1 MTRIDFPKIFWYN
14 ILIEEVKDASER
26 RIRALIENDN
36 YCGGADEELDESD
49 VESIKDKELEEDVE
63 AEENPGYI
71 KMDFSLE
78 TPEKR
83 NKKVEEKGDTMQR
96 KTKPRRIVI
105 KL

>member
-36 YCGGADEELDESD
+36 YCGGADEELDGSN
-49 VESIKDKELEEDVE
+49 VKSIEDKELEEDVE

-71 KMDFSLE
+71 KMDVS
-78 TPEKR
+78 
-83 NKKVEEKGDTMQR
+83 
-96 KTKPRRIVI
+96 
-105 KL
+105 